1 MDVSTIAMSTTT
13 TVPTYLNFS
22 VYPCMHIY
30 TVDPRDTPRRT
41 HPPPCHPSSS
51 PPPLLEEASSSIM
64 AGEPSRACDIYRTRD
79 VQGFHFRVSH
89 SATKNLAAGEC
100 VEKVLALVN
109 GFRVTARCWPH
120 CWEGIIK
127 LSVVITSMLSQQRLQ
142 APKVAAASIDLRNR
156 DGRPVRTGRQQPE
169 TVVAGDD
176 CFGGVAFYASRD
188 EVEKDCLVDD
198 HFTAICTVTILRDW
212 PPLDLPVPYNLGS
225 VIFSMPDLS
234 DVSFQVGGHTLK
246 AHRLVLAACSPV
258 FRAMLFG
265 EMVESR
271 ASSIAIEDDTRPN
284 TFGCMLYY
292 MYHNVLPPPPAAA
305 AAGTMMGDDDNAA
318 EMMEFQH
325 LFVAADK
332 YGLDKLKETCEEMMF
347 AGIKTSTVL
356 SIMEFAEE
364 CARPKLKAKC
374 LDFLAVPGNFQ
385 EVAATQE
392 YLDLMTKL
400 PSLLAQVRD
409 RCRRPRLVV

>member
-1 MDVSTIAMSTTT
+1 
-13 TVPTYLNFS
+13 
-22 VYPCMHIY
+22 
-30 TVDPRDTPRRT
+30 
-41 HPPPCHPSSS
+41 
-51 PPPLLEEASSSIM
+51 M
-64 AGEPSRACDIYRTRD
+64 AAEPRACDIYRTRD

-89 SATKNLAAGEC
+89 SATKNLAAGKC
-100 VEKVLALVN
+100 VEKVLMLVN
-109 GFRVTARCWPH
+109 GFRVTARCWPR
-120 CWEGIIK
+120 WEGFIK
-127 LSVVITSMLSQQRLQ
+127 LSIVITSMLSQQRVQ
-142 APKVAAASIDLRNR
+142 APKVAAASIELRNR
-156 DGRPVRTGRQQPE
+156 DGLPVRKGRQEPE
-169 TVVAGDD
+169 TVTGD
-176 CFGGVAFYASRD
+176 CFGGTILYVNRD

-225 VIFSMPDLS
+225 VIFTMPDLS
-234 DVSFQVGGHTLK
+234 DVSFQVGGHTIK

-258 FRAMLFG
+258 FKAMLFG

-271 ASSIAIEDDTRPN
+271 ASSSVTIENTRPN

-292 MYHNVLPPPPAAA
+292 MYHNVLPPA
-305 AAGTMMGDDDNAA
+305 AAGMGDAA
-318 EMMEFQH
+318 EMTEFQH
-325 LFVAADK
+325 LFVAADM

-364 CARPKLKAKC
+364 KTRPKLKAKC
-374 LDFLAVPGNFQ
+374 LDFLTVPGNFQ

-400 PSLLAQVRD
+400 PSLLAEVRD
-409 RCRRPRLVV
+409 RCKRPRLVV